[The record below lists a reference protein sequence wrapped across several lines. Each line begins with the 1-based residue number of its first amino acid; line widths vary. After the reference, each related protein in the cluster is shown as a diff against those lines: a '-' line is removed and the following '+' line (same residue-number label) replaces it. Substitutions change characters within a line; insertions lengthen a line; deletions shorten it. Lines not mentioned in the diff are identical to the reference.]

1 MCSPSLSFVRSY
13 LSCIDSTH
21 CSVTI
26 EGCPSF
32 LHHQIIT
39 MVLKLQFLDDLGV
52 SRHPEVFVF
61 HLISVNEKA
70 IRFRTQIIVQLHLQ
84 NGPELSSQGQMVCTE
99 ETQSVL
105 IVKILK
111 NYSKDEGEP
120 SPSSAKMVWI
130 VTAKALFTHLLTYLF
145 LRFIAAF

>member
-1 MCSPSLSFVRSY
+1 MCSPSLSFVRTY

-39 MVLKLQFLDDLGV
+39 MVLKLQFLHDLGV

-70 IRFRTQIIVQLHLQ
+70 IHFRSQIIAQLHLQ
-84 NGPELSSQGQMVCTE
+84 NGPSQGQMVCKE
-99 ETQSVL
+99 GTQGVL

-111 NYSKDEGEP
+111 NYSKDECEP
-120 SPSSAKMVWI
+120 SRSSARMVWI
-130 VTAKALFTHLLTYLF
+130 LTAKALFTNLLTYLF